1 METITLKRAVEESG
15 KISLGNTKM
24 PSTTFAISAKHC
36 GVGGK
41 LISIK
46 GSTCSRCYAFKLQ
59 NLRPSVDKGW
69 TNNLFKAV
77 KMIKENP
84 ALWAKMVAF
93 QIERGCKKLNIYE
106 HRWFDSGDV
115 YSLGLAEKILEVMQ
129 STPHCNHWLPTRM
142 HKFSK
147 FKNILA
153 KMESLPN
160 VVVRKS
166 SDSVHGETIEGLTT
180 STIVP
185 TPAHATND
193 MTVCEAYQRAGK
205 CGTCRACWNK
215 DVKNVSYGKH

>member
-1 METITLKRAVEESG
+1 MPCRSWSLEALSTCPASKDSNGELVPACQGCYATTGNYRFPNVKAPRQHNKQDWKRAEWS
-15 KISLGNTKM
+15 
-24 PSTTFAISAKHC
+24 
-36 GVGGK
+36 
-41 LISIK
+41 
-46 GSTCSRCYAFKLQ
+46 
-59 NLRPSVDKGW
+59 DD
-69 TNNLFKAV
+69 
-77 KMIKENP
+77 MIAELDNDRY
-84 ALWAKMVAF
+84 F
-93 QIERGCKKLNIYE
+93 
-106 HRWFDSGDV
+106 RWFDSGDV

-166 SDSVHGETIEGLTT
+166 SDSVHGETIDGLTT

-185 TPAHATND
+185 TPAHATNV
-193 MTVCEAYQRAGK
+193 MTVCKAYERAGK

-215 DVKNVSYGKH
+215 DVKTIAYPAHGVKMKKVINLKIAKLAITKRG